1 MRLIVCGWAEMC
13 YFTELKSPLFVGMVV
28 MQNRL
33 LPKRLTFISAIL
45 LL

>member
-1 MRLIVCGWAEMC
+1 MIDNEINRLWLGWNVR
-13 YFTELKSPLFVGMVV
+13 YVSMVV